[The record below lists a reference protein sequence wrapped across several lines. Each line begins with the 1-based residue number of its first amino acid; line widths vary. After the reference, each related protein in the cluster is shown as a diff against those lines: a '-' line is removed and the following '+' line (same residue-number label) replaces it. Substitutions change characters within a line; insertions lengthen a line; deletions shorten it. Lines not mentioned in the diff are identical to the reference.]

1 MARPQGAVTA
11 SCVPASPGGPV
22 GPRKTGRGYV
32 KSRREASDSLMADR
46 PVGRPVTVGKPDTS
60 R

>member
-11 SCVPASPGGPV
+11 SCGLPPVRPGGPV

-32 KSRREASDSLMADR
+32 KSSTEASDSGMADR
-46 PVGRPVTVGKPDTS
+46 PVGRRTAAYPLT
-60 R
+60 